1 MNKKKVLVV
10 DDSIFMRRV
19 ISDAVNQQSDME
31 VVGSATSGEEVLS
44 MVHQLRPDVISL
56 DIEMPK
62 KNGLIALQEVMKDCP
77 TPVVMCSTLT
87 DAGAQATIVAL
98 EIGALD
104 FVCKPQTINSES
116 LMATF
121 SELIPKL
128 RTAASSR
135 NGIVMRRVQAQPLQ
149 SPESSK
155 VLIVASSTGG
165 PRALMTL
172 FELLPKE
179 MKIPAIIVQHMPKGF
194 TASLSQRLDKVGS
207 FRVREA
213 ADGDILQPGVA
224 LMAPG
229 GMHIEL
235 VSENQIRFNDGFEEL
250 GVKPCA
256 NILLRS
262 AAKHLREKSLVAI
275 LTGMGRDGSEGA
287 LAVKAAGGMIFG
299 ESASTCTVYGMSK
312 AAMDAGAVHAEF
324 PLHELPI
331 ALVGALGGKKR
342 AA

>member
-1 MNKKKVLVV
+1 MSKIKVLVV

-19 ISDAVNQQSDME
+19 ISDAINQQSDMQ
-31 VVGSATSGEEVLS
+31 VIGSAVSGEEVLQK
-44 MVHQLRPDVISL
+44 VHELRPDVISM

-77 TPVVMCSTLT
+77 TPTVMCSTLT
-87 DAGAQATIVAL
+87 EAGAQATIVAL

-104 FVCKPQTINSES
+104 FVCKPQTINMVS
-116 LMATF
+116 LAATF

-128 RTAASSR
+128 RTASASR
-135 NGIVMRRVQAQPLQ
+135 KGLVMKRVHQQNLL

-165 PRALMTL
+165 PRSLLTL
-172 FELLPKE
+172 FEMLPKE
-179 MKIPAIIVQHMPKGF
+179 MKIPALIVQHMPKGF
-194 TASLSQRLDKVGS
+194 TASLAHRLDKVGS
-207 FRVREA
+207 FRVKEA
-213 ADGDILQPGVA
+213 ADGDMLQPGVA

-235 VSENQIRFNDGFEEL
+235 VSSNQIRFNDGPEEM

-256 NILLRS
+256 NVLLRS
-262 AAKHLREKSLVAI
+262 AATHLKERSLVTI
-275 LTGMGRDGSEGA
+275 LTGMGKDGTEGA
-287 LAVKAAGGMIFG
+287 LAIKAAGGMIFG
-299 ESASTCTVYGMSK
+299 ESAETCVVYGMSK

-324 PLHELPI
+324 PLHELPV